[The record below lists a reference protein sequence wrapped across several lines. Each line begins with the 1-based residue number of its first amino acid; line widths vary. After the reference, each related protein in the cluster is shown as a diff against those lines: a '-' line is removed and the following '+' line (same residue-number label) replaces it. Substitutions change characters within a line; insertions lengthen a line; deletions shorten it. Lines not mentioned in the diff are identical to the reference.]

1 MTEKNKELREKVRA
15 VELIATNCLH
25 TQPDGDSSC
34 EEHLRTAIENIKLEV
49 SSIGVKNGT

>member
-49 SSIGVKNGT
+49 SSIGVKDGT

>member
-34 EEHLRTAIENIKLEV
+34 EEHLKNALENIRLEV
-49 SSIGVKNGT
+49 SSIGAKNGT